1 MGLSTRR
8 KNQKAGRTSNV
19 MIIPA
24 GLEVGEESSIAANR
38 LILADPR
45 GEIDE
50 KKLLKF
56 LEKNLEPDFWE
67 WYSQKQKAEEAGKSD
82 SST

>member
-1 MGLSTRR
+1 MGLAARR
-8 KNQKAGRTSNV
+8 RNQKAGQSSNV

-24 GLEVGEESSIAANR
+24 GIDIGEESSIAANR

-50 KKLLKF
+50 KELLRF
-56 LEKNLEPDFWE
+56 LEENVEANFWD
-67 WYSQKQKAEEAGKSD
+67 WYREQREEDESD
-82 SST
+82 E